1 MRVNHLTER
10 VSSWKKHSTFIAGR
24 KHQTAIYNQSESPL
38 RYKEG
43 LTGDIRWKWIHLPMK
58 SQNRTINKLVVA
70 NEGKEEIIV
79 RLNIRYEMVARGA
92 EVVYYSPSQE
102 SLIVHDN
109 NRYALFG
116 GVTSQDTLCRYST
129 TLVDEAGRHETE
141 HAARQ
146 PIVQFSH
153 GWGLEYYLN
162 LKPDESGYFYEW
174 EMKHEDLLW
183 LEDAHAQYLGLL
195 SGESNSIRSI
205 VNE

>member
-10 VSSWKKHSTFIAGR
+10 VSSWKKHSTFIVGR
-24 KHQTAIYNQSESPL
+24 KHQTAIYNQSDSPL

-43 LTGDIRWKWIHLPMK
+43 QTGEIRWKWIHLPMK
-58 SQNRTINKLVVA
+58 SQNRTINKLVVS
-70 NEGKEEIIV
+70 NEGTEETTV
-79 RLNIRYEMVARGA
+79 RLNIRYEMIARGA

-102 SLIVHDN
+102 SLIVHDRN
-109 NRYALFG
+109 CYALFG
-116 GVTSQDTLCRYST
+116 GMTSQETMCKYST
-129 TLVDEAGRHETE
+129 TLLDEAGRHETE
-141 HAARQ
+141 HAAMQ

-153 GWGLEYYLN
+153 GWGLEYHMVLQ
-162 LKPDESGYFYEW
+162 PDESGYFYEW

-195 SGESNSIRSI
+195 SSGAGTARSI